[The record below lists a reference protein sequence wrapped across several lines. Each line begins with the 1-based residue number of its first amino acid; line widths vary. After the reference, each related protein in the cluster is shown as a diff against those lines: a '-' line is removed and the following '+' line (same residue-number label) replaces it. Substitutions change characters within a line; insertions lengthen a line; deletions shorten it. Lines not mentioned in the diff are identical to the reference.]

1 MGNTRFGSWMLEN
14 TKRWVKSTRV
24 VLYLMRCLDDG
35 FRMLLGKS
43 GGRCGL
49 QAFRKSM
56 VPTERPAC
64 FASLTEEGIVPEVR
78 TKG

>member
-35 FRMLLGKS
+35 FRMLL
-43 GGRCGL
+43 
-49 QAFRKSM
+49 
-56 VPTERPAC
+56 
-64 FASLTEEGIVPEVR
+64 EV
-78 TKG
+78 KHQFIS